1 MGKLKIVF
9 LSWGFVFKDFL
20 WGFYLQRC
28 RHREWRHGAWL
39 CRPKLW
45 EWRLRNWEID
55 RVIAWIP
62 TIVEDARILILIFS
76 KMWERRD
83 PLCSSNDKNWQK
95 YNFVRRVKMWE
106 NVQPFIFLK
115 TIQLQHNMVHK
126 KCINETSLSTL
137 STDLTIDKWENK
149 TKWFDNNVTDKV
161 YVRGNKI
168 VSGVLGRRPLR
179 CPMLGWSQVPT
190 VPELSDT
197 GHGHCVQ
204 PSYSYTLT
212 SHAAPA
218 PALPLLAR

>member
-1 MGKLKIVF
+1 MYLKQIQNAIILLSSPLSGQWWVTSHYCGQFPQPAAGRQRILEISIMGKLKIVF

-115 TIQLQHNMVHK
+115 TIQLQHNMVQK
-126 KCINETSLSTL
+126 S
-137 STDLTIDKWENK
+137 
-149 TKWFDNNVTDKV
+149 V
-161 YVRGNKI
+161 
-168 VSGVLGRRPLR
+168 
-179 CPMLGWSQVPT
+179 
-190 VPELSDT
+190 
-197 GHGHCVQ
+197 
-204 PSYSYTLT
+204 
-212 SHAAPA
+212 
-218 PALPLLAR
+218 